1 MSVLGQGMT
10 RLPLLAQLSVSSD
23 SRADGVIPVQGGPTV
38 VAFYKNTDVL
48 RPALR
53 EIVVEGEE
61 M

>member
-1 MSVLGQGMT
+1 MT

-23 SRADGVIPVQGGPTV
+23 SRADDVTPVQGGPTY
-38 VAFYKNTDVL
+38 VAFYTNNKIL
-48 RPALR
+48 GPALR